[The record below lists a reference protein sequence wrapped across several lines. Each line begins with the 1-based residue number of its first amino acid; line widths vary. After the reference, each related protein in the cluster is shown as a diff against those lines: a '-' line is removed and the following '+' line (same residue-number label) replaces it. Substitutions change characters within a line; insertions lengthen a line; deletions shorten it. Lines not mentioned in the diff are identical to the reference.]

1 MMTYEKNGLIT
12 RVAAEPDIPSA
23 GFLNIQAHTLGD
35 NS

>member
-23 GFLNIQAHTLGD
+23 GLLHVQAYTLGD